1 MHRLLTCRLV
11 LVCCRFAAAILTRL
25 QPFYNSSGPATSGAG
40 HPAWSQTCFTRCS
53 TTINTHTKCT
63 KHCEKN
69 STLPLVFRHQ
79 PSAPNTPLHFHCSV
93 ALCTKLLGNCM
104 AILHYG
110 STVISGL
117 DTSKAV
123 QIIASPRNPCFVL
136 TGIVFGSAAPS
147 KIHTESNQCIFSMV

>member
-1 MHRLLTCRLV
+1 MHRLLTRRPE
-11 LVCCRFAAAILTRL
+11 LVCWMFAAAILTRL
-25 QPFYNSSGPATSGAG
+25 HPLHNSSGLATSGEG
-40 HPAWSQTCFTRCS
+40 HPAWSQTCFTWCS
-53 TTINTHTKCT
+53 TTINTPRKTAH
-63 KHCEKN
+63 E
-69 STLPLVFRHQ
+69 PLEFQRL

-123 QIIASPRNPCFVL
+123 QIIVSSRNPCFVL
-136 TGIVFGSAAPS
+136 TGIVFGSAAQT